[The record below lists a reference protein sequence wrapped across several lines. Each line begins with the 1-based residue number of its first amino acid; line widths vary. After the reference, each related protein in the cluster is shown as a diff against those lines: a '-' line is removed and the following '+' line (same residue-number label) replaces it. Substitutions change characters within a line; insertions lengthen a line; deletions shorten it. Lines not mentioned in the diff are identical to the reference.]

1 MDADWIK
8 SSTARRI
15 LLHWADRRPAWLWS
29 GDGSSLL
36 WRNISARYF
45 YGKMKKNGIKLSPDA
60 APIKGQIP
68 RVLRMGTLGRSSLS
82 RLQFLVGEKPV
93 SATCQCTPLKLADD
107 QIAVLVVG
115 VDPIDAPL
123 LREPMAYDSFSEGF
137 LPLKTEHLLLDEDG
151 LLAGGSPD
159 AVALYAPL
167 LENNGLPQL
176 DAEGT
181 GSIELNGQEVTLTR
195 FKASPGGA
203 SLLLFAKPSR
213 AQDADAQ
220 PAPIQQ
226 PEAVLV
232 EEPGTALEKA
242 YSETVLEEWSA
253 DEADEIPTLPVEPEA
268 PPIDELDSRFPPEET
283 ELLES
288 DEPMLSEA
296 TMPLT
301 EAFDD
306 LATSDESRRSLTA
319 LFDKLLDDEQLFAP
333 LGAGDD
339 RAPVSA
345 SEAEKLAA
353 APEETR
359 AAAPEV
365 AEEQPA
371 VPAEA
376 PDQSDPETPS
386 PQSQHKPTLHKII
399 GRGFKPAISPS
410 PEVPDENSP
419 NEGLSNE
426 GLPVEQPIVAEP
438 HHPAPDA
445 GVDEPA
451 AQEAEA
457 APEPVVAVPP
467 DSESVERVSRY
478 NFDEL
483 SRILNDRVGND
494 GGFAPRIGAGS
505 QPPASGI
512 HFNTPVALG
521 GEAFVLNRLSLG
533 ILVFRDQQV
542 LFANRALTDLTG
554 YESIE
559 SLRASGI
566 DAIFPA
572 VEAVA
577 GGAGPLHHLVR
588 RDGVLVPVNAR
599 IQTISWHGKSAVMLS
614 ASLAESTLGHEAA
627 VRTFAEVLA
636 DASEDGFVGADRSG
650 TISVLSGHAS
660 VLLGRPAV
668 DLVGH
673 PLLSII
679 APGDNAALKAFLE
692 RPARFAETAR
702 PGISLS
708 GTEKGVEILLFAEGQ
723 AGIVAGYF
731 GFVRRR
737 PMAAEP
743 SVKQQP
749 TDVEPGL
756 LARISR
762 GVRRPLNS
770 ILGFADLIAS
780 GDAGN
785 NNGFRYREYAGDI
798 KEAGQEIAALVG
810 ELDDYARLREGRY
823 VATEIDTNLGTLLEA
838 TVGRV
843 RSLANERRVLV
854 RSAVSERLPQIKADR
869 LSLTQ
874 AMLNLLASAIDQTP
888 AGGSVVLSA
897 KWADD
902 GGIDV
907 HVRSS
912 ASLSADLPDQF
923 VVFRDGV
930 GRSGEPLGPVRSSVG
945 LALTR
950 ALLAVNSCSLSVDP
964 TAGAGTLFS
973 ILIQANLVIKG

>member
-15 LLHWADRRPAWLWS
+15 LLHWADPRPAWLWS
-29 GDGSSLL
+29 ADGSNLL

-45 YGKMKKNGIKLSPDA
+45 YGKVKKHGIKLSPDA
-60 APIKGQIP
+60 TPIKGQIP
-68 RVLRMGTLGRSSLS
+68 RILRMGTLGRPSLS

-107 QIAVLVVG
+107 QTAVLVVA

-123 LREPMAYDSFSEGF
+123 LQEPMAYDSFSEGL
-137 LPLKTEHLLLDEDG
+137 LPPDAEHLLLDEDG
-151 LLAGGSPD
+151 LPAGGSPY
-159 AVALYAPL
+159 AVAHYAPL
-167 LENNGLPQL
+167 LENDGLPQL

-181 GSIELNGQEVTLTR
+181 GRIQINGQDVTLTR

-203 SLLLFAKPSR
+203 SLLLFGTPS
-213 AQDADAQ
+213 ASEQAHG
-220 PAPIQQ
+220 
-226 PEAVLV
+226 EAM
-232 EEPGTALEKA
+232 
-242 YSETVLEEWSA
+242 LEEWSSDQA
-253 DEADEIPTLPVEPEA
+253 DDVLASPTAPDDLPVEEVDA
-268 PPIDELDSRFPPEET
+268 RFPPEES

-288 DEPMLSEA
+288 DEPTISEA
-296 TMPLT
+296 ITADA
-301 EAFDD
+301 EALDRTG
-306 LATSDESRRSLTA
+306 ASDESRRSLTA
-319 LFDKLLDDEQLFAP
+319 LFDKLLEDDQLFTP

-339 RAPVSA
+339 HVPIQV
-345 SEAEKLAA
+345 SEAEKLAT
-353 APEETR
+353 APEANS
-359 AAAPEV
+359 AAESEAS
-365 AEEQPA
+365 EEQPA
-371 VPAEA
+371 ASAEA
-376 PDQSDPETPS
+376 PVESEPETPDV
-386 PQSQHKPTLHKII
+386 QSQKKSILHKIV
-399 GRGFKPAISPS
+399 GRGFKVPTSPS
-410 PEVPDENSP
+410 PEVPEKD
-419 NEGLSNE
+419 
-426 GLPVEQPIVAEP
+426 LPVEQPGFSEP
-438 HHPAPDA
+438 DHPSPET
-445 GVDEPA
+445 GLNEPA
-451 AQEAEA
+451 AEYIH
-457 APEPVVAVPP
+457 APSQLASAPPP

-483 SRILNDRVGND
+483 SRILNDRVGGD
-494 GGFAPRIGAGS
+494 AGFAPRFGESSLTQPVSGAT
-505 QPPASGI
+505 
-512 HFNTPVALG
+512 FNSPVALG

-588 RDGVLVPVNAR
+588 RDGALVPVNAR

-627 VRTFAEVLA
+627 VRAFAEVLA

-650 TISVLSGHAS
+650 IISALSGHAS
-660 VLLGRPAV
+660 VLLGRPATE
-668 DLVGH
+668 LIGH

-679 APGDNAALKAFLE
+679 APRDNAALKAFLE

-737 PMAAEP
+737 PIAAEP
-743 SVKQQP
+743 IVREQP
-749 TDVEPGL
+749 AEVEPGL

-762 GVRRPLNS
+762 GIRRPLNS

-780 GDAGN
+780 GDAGGH
-785 NNGFRYREYAGDI
+785 NGFRYREYAGDI

-810 ELDDYARLREGRY
+810 ELDDYSRLKEGRY
-823 VATEIDTNLGTLLEA
+823 VATQANTDLGTLLEA

-854 RSAVSERLPQIKADR
+854 RSAVSERLPQIKADTP
-869 LSLTQ
+869 SLTQ
-874 AMLNLLASAIDQTP
+874 AMLNLLASAIDQTQ

-912 ASLSADLPDQF
+912 ASLSADLPDHF

-930 GRSGEPLGPVRSSVG
+930 GKSGEPLGPIRSSVG

-973 ILIQANLVIKG
+973 ILIPANLVIKG